1 MLVDLRLGY
10 APVGRRTRVLSNP
23 GSSLLLVVFPFVYG
37 GWFLGFLRRRHGPAP
52 SSRSQV
58 NSGASSH
65 RRWALGLMHAVG
77 DGVSLQFGMCVLIML
92 FGASWSSMAACE
104 RYARPLHFRTL
115 LHGFCYSSA
124 LLLAD
129 VNRLVCLIRSALDP
143 SPFTPDS
150 GPLIMTAIESTC
162 SFGEG
167 FTRRW
172 RDIRTGFD
180 GTAKPCGKY
189 LDFSPMAV
197 MCFIYRERYKFRGVH
212 WKLATPETSR
222 ELPASEATRRTSLS
236 QEPRRSRVPGNPTE
250 EATLV
255 TSLRL
260 SLSLPFPHRI
270 CSSPTKS
277 SQNQPRQRDLFIFFA
292 SVAVFAEPAK
302 RSSHQTTSSK
312 HGVEEQKVL
321 KCVLVNQRGSH
332 IKIHHTEEDLGCEG
346 GCTESQRGPQ
356 EESFYTQNIW

>member
-1 MLVDLRLGY
+1 KRHDCLRRVRVRAAAGGPLSPLAFPLPFAGC
-10 APVGRRTRVLSNP
+10 RISVLSP
-23 GSSLLLVVFPFVYG
+23 ICLWICGWVTLPWEDAREFFQIWGPLCFWWFHGEATRRFSWQLVFPFVYG

-58 NSGASSH
+58 NSGASSD
-65 RRWALGLMHAVG
+65 R
-77 DGVSLQFGMCVLIML
+77 
-92 FGASWSSMAACE
+92 SWSSMAACE

-129 VNRLVCLIRSALDP
+129 VNRLVTKGKAVLGLSFPPRCLL
-143 SPFTPDS
+143 
-150 GPLIMTAIESTC
+150 LTAIASTC

-172 RDIRTGFD
+172 RDIQTGFD

-236 QEPRRSRVPGNPTE
+236 QEPRRRLRT
-250 EATLV
+250 ATD
-255 TSLRL
+255 
-260 SLSLPFPHRI
+260 I
-270 CSSPTKS
+270 
-277 SQNQPRQRDLFIFFA
+277 
-292 SVAVFAEPAK
+292 
-302 RSSHQTTSSK
+302 K

-332 IKIHHTEEDLGCEG
+332 IKIHHTEEDLGCEE
-346 GCTESQRGPQ
+346 GCTESQSHSTHRTSGKLLVDRHRNMPGLLS
-356 EESFYTQNIW
+356 ELLYPAD